1 MYNIKGKRRLAVN
14 KLAKFF
20 TSRLFII
27 SMLILIQILLLVLP
41 MMFLSFMYIP
51 LYLAFLLI
59 SFLLAISIVNR
70 NNNPSFK
77 IAWLIPV
84 LCFPIAGAL
93 FYIIFGRTHLNKKNT
108 AKLKKAVESSA
119 GIINADNEILNMMS
133 KKNALIKR
141 EASYIIN
148 NSRSNV
154 YAFTETEFLNP
165 GAIFFEYLVKAL
177 ESAEKFIFLEYF
189 IIGEGEM
196 WRKILSIL
204 IDKASKG
211 VEIRLLYDDIG
222 TINLLPA
229 DFPEQMRS
237 VGIQTAVFNP
247 YKPSLDKFL
256 NYRDHRK
263 FAIIDGKIAFTGG
276 INIADEYINKKRRFG
291 YWEDSSVKLTGDA
304 VKKVTTLF
312 LEMWYFT
319 TDEKPDYNKY
329 AVDFQTKNDG
339 LVIPFSDE
347 PLFQEMIHENAY
359 INVIEN
365 ATKSVFICT
374 PYLILDNVMENC
386 LIRAAKSGID
396 VKIITPHCPDKKLV
410 FETTRSNYES
420 LVKNGVEIYEF
431 TPGFMHTKMIIG
443 DDTTA
448 IVGTCNFDFR
458 SFYLHFEN
466 GVWMHK
472 SKAVK
477 QARESFLKA
486 LSVSEPVTKEFFEGL
501 PLRTQLLR
509 SCLKIFSP
517 LM

>member
-1 MYNIKGKRRLAVN
+1 MN

-27 SMLILIQILLLVLP
+27 SMLILFQILLVVLP
-41 MMFLSFMYIP
+41 ITFLSYMYIP
-51 LYLAFLLI
+51 VYFI
-59 SFLLAISIVNR
+59 FTFVSFLIAVSIVNR
-70 NNNPSFK
+70 NYDPSFK
-77 IAWLIPV
+77 IAWIIPV

-93 FYIIFGRTHLNKKNT
+93 FYIIFGRTHLNKRNT
-108 AKLKKAVESSA
+108 AKLKRAVESSK
-119 GIINADNEILNMMS
+119 GIITADNELLDMIG

-141 EASYIIN
+141 EASYLIN
-148 NSRSNV
+148 NSRSNL

-165 GAIFFEYLVKAL
+165 GSIFFERLVAAL
-177 ESAEKFIFLEYF
+177 ESAESFIFLEYF

-204 IDKASKG
+204 IEKANQG
-211 VEIRLLYDDIG
+211 VEVRLLYDDIG

-229 DFPEQMRS
+229 DFPEQMKKI
-237 VGIQTAVFNP
+237 GIQTAVFNP
-247 YKPSLDKFL
+247 YKPSMDKFL

-304 VKKVTTLF
+304 VKKVTSLF

-319 TDEKPDYNKY
+319 TEEFPDYRKY
-329 AVDFQTKNDG
+329 LIDFQGKNDG

-365 ATKSVFICT
+365 ATRSVFICT

-396 VKIITPHCPDKKLV
+396 VRIITPHCPDKKLV
-410 FETTRSNYES
+410 FEITRSNYEA
-420 LVKNGVEIYEF
+420 LVKHGVKIYEF

-486 LSVSEPVTKEFFEGL
+486 LVVSEPVTNEFFEGL
-501 PLRTQLLR
+501 PLRTQLIR